1 VEAFQIDIDRERCIG
16 SGNCVFWAPGTFD
29 LDDEGKSIVIDP
41 RGDADEAIANAADGC
56 PTAAIRLT
64 SKTDQPDGRR

>member
-1 VEAFQIDIDRERCIG
+1 MAPFDIHIDRERCIG

-41 RGDADEAIANAADGC
+41 SGDDDEAVVNAADGC
-56 PTAAIRLT
+56 PTNAIALT
-64 SKTDQPDGRR
+64 RTADQPDGVG